1 MQQVSKEKISV
12 GCIISYCLPAS
23 QLPIEKNRLWR
34 GKVLKVIINCP
45 RLLDSVMVESL
56 EKGYEKET
64 EFVLLEQIVA
74 IETQE
79 ESA

>member
-12 GCIISYCLPAS
+12 GCIISYRLPAS
-23 QLPIEKNRLWR
+23 QLPVEKNRLWR

-45 RLLDSVMVESL
+45 RLLDSVMVGSL

-79 ESA
+79 ENA